1 MDITPG
7 RLNSTVLG
15 KTSQRRIN
23 VISAITRDLLAFKE
37 LGAGRDARKSKKT
50 LSSKMRL
57 YFMFTMT
64 KAANIFACFYCFS
77 HNTENFVLQHDNRE
91 QIMSLSLSFHH
102 LVKYENIENANAK
115 NEDCK
120 PFGKGNS
127 MNYGR

>member
-1 MDITPG
+1 MNDS
-7 RLNSTVLG
+7 LQ
-15 KTSQRRIN
+15 SQPWDVYSSVFHDFDQQFIYN
-23 VISAITRDLLAFKE
+23 EKE
-37 LGAGRDARKSKKT
+37 CLQVMK

-57 YFMFTMT
+57 YFMFAMT

-102 LVKYENIENANAK
+102 LVKYENIKNANAK
-115 NEDCK
+115 YEDCK